1 MLVIEMGGE
10 MRLRHAFALA
20 LSVALIMPQFAAYGA
35 DPATGQANPAG
46 VQASSQPVS
55 IVHRTLELRI
65 DYEAFTRSFESV
77 LGKFDRAVMASL
89 ASDPEGAEIRMARM
103 EGEQGLMIFA
113 AQDHGALFAMTGS
126 HRKAR
131 RYHVGNP
138 RIALQMT
145 SLDIRAGLYAPLS
158 LLVYETEPGVVKVDF
173 DQPSTLFGQFGNPA
187 VTAIGLAL
195 DRKLAIVIQRAAQL
209 AAQQ

>member
-1 MLVIEMGGE
+1 
-10 MRLRHAFALA
+10 MRQELKRAFALA
-20 LSVALIMPQFAAYGA
+20 LAATLALPYAAAHGGEQ
-35 DPATGQANPAG
+35 ATRQTGLALTQAG
-46 VQASSQPVS
+46 SQSVS
-55 IVHRTLELRI
+55 IVHRTLELRV
-65 DYEAFTRSFESV
+65 DYDAFTRSFESI

-89 ASDPEGAEIRMARM
+89 ASDPEGADARMARM

-126 HRKAR
+126 QRKAR

-158 LLVYETEPGVVKVDF
+158 VLVYETEPGVVRVDF
-173 DQPSTLFGQFGNPA
+173 DQPSTLFGQFGNPT

-195 DRKLAIVIQRAAQL
+195 DRKLEIVIQRATQL